1 MSSCLTELLGAESF
15 FPLRKTP
22 AAATITLIASFPPQQ
37 VLSNKN
43 IKIKQRKAKH
53 VSKKTLF
60 FSEAVLIDRILHLMK
75 PLSRRK

>member
-1 MSSCLTELLGAESF
+1 MSPCLIELLGAESF

-22 AAATITLIASFPPQQ
+22 AAATITLVTGFPPQQ

-53 VSKKTLF
+53 VSKKNFIF
-60 FSEAVLIDRILHLMK
+60 FRGSVNQSHL
-75 PLSRRK
+75 SFNETIE